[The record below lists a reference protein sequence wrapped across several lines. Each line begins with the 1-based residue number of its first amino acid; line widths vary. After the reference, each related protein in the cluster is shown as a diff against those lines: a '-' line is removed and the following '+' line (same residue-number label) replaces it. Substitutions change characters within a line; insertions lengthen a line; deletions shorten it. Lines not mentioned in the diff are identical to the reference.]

1 MAASI
6 PMVGMTATAVTVAEA
21 AVGFFGKIPS
31 RGDFVRA
38 GLPRAFT
45 DPWDDWLSHAIA
57 GSRDLLGATWLP
69 AWMEAPI
76 WHFTLPPGQCGIAAV
91 LGLWMPSIDAAGRY
105 FPLTLARIGTLPA
118 NPEDWL
124 AAAEV
129 IGLEALQDDLAPDDL
144 IRRLADT
151 EPPNTAQPTQDNTIA
166 HWWTEGSPFVP
177 ATRLTLS
184 ALPDAETFAAML
196 HAAPLHAVLGCQPT
210 DQPEIPPGAGGVRE

>member
-1 MAASI
+1 
-6 PMVGMTATAVTVAEA
+6 MTAPHPILSDH
-21 AVGFFGKIPS
+21 VGFFGKIPS

-57 GSRDLLGATWLP
+57 GSRTLLGAAWLP

-76 WHFTLPPGQCGIAAV
+76 WHFTLPPGQCGTAAV
-91 LGLWMPSIDAAGRY
+91 LGLWMPSIDAAGRH
-105 FPLTLARIGTLPA
+105 FPLTLARIGTLPP
-118 NPEDWL
+118 NPADWL
-124 AAAEV
+124 AAAEA

-151 EPPNTAQPTQDNTIA
+151 AQPNPNEPALNEVAPNNTIA

-177 ATRLTLS
+177 ATSLALS

-196 HAAPLHAVLGCQPT
+196 HAAPPGEMA
-210 DQPEIPPGAGGVRE
+210 DQPDIPPGAGGVRE